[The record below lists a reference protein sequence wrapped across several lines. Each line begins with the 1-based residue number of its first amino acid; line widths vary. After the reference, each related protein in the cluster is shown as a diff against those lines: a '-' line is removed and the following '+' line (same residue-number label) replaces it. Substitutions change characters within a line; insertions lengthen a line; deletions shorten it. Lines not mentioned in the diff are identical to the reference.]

1 LPLRLL
7 ANENIPAAAVE
18 ALRREGHDVV
28 WAADGVS
35 STTDS
40 DILQI
45 AHAENRTVL
54 TFDKDFGELAFRA
67 KLPVSGGVV
76 LFRIASSNAAVA
88 AQIIAAAVRSRTDW
102 AGHFSVVE
110 NDRVRM
116 TPLPGVETA

>member
-1 LPLRLL
+1 LL

-28 WAADGVS
+28 WVADGVS
-35 STTDS
+35 SAADS
-40 DILQI
+40 DVLQI
-45 AHAENRTVL
+45 AYAENRTVL

-67 KLPVSGGVV
+67 KLPASSGVV
-76 LFRIASSNAAVA
+76 LFRIASVNAAMA
-88 AQIIAAAVRSRTDW
+88 AETIAAAMRSRTDW

-116 TPLPGVETA
+116 TPLPGVQTV